1 MAGTISTATTSTSA
15 GASLVDLARIG
26 PALAGALHTALVPV
40 GDGTAQVLASPP
52 DPSALELVGAGLG
65 DALVRELRESVPVG
79 VVDLGRLTASVA
91 RETIVGA
98 DRILVVVTP
107 DERATLSARAVLTAA
122 ARWGAPVEHS
132 GVVVNRWNRR
142 AELSLRAISRT
153 VGCEIAAVVR
163 DRPNRMTSYT
173 NGRVDLS
180 VWPERTPLTALRALA
195 AEHGGRRERCLRA
208 AGGRIPR
215 SHPARTRRRATW
227 GCRCASRS
235 RRSPLRELVSNDR
248 VPLSAADVDRLVASV
263 VDDTLGFGPLDGLL
277 SDPAVTEVIV
287 NGCEA
292 VFAERAGTLVREPVR
307 FRDNAHLRDVIDRIV
322 GAVGQ
327 AGR

>member
-1 MAGTISTATTSTSA
+1 MAGTISTGQPRPLRGRPWSTSPVSGLRSRERCTPHSCLWA
-15 GASLVDLARIG
+15 AARRRCWRHLRILR
-26 PALAGALHTALVPV
+26 PWSWSAPV
-40 GDGTAQVLASPP
+40 SVTRLYGSCARAF
-52 DPSALELVGAGLG
+52 PSG
-65 DALVRELRESVPVG
+65 S
-79 VVDLGRLTASVA
+79 VDLGRLTASVA

-180 VWPERTPLTALRALA
+180 VWPDAHPAHRASCACRRAWRPAVSDAFERLAAGYRERIRRELVGEQRGDVAALRDLA
-195 AEHGGRRERCLRA
+195 DRR
-208 AGGRIPR
+208 
-215 SHPARTRRRATW
+215 
-227 GCRCASRS
+227 
-235 RRSPLRELVSNDR
+235 LRELVANDR

-292 VFAERAGTLVREPVR
+292 VFAERARH
-307 FRDNAHLRDVIDRIV
+307 A
-322 GAVGQ
+322 GAR
-327 AGR
+327 AGAFSRQCPPA